1 MAERHRRVAQRGAG
15 DQEFFGGLIRLHI
28 LHHAAQGPVFGL
40 WLIEELRRHGY
51 RIGPGTLYPMLHAME
66 SRGLLRSS
74 TRREG
79 SAVRRRYA
87 ATAAGRRTLE
97 RAKEKVKELFGEI
110 FETPH

>member
-1 MAERHRRVAQRGAG
+1 MAERRARAAKRGG
-15 DQEFFGGLIRLHI
+15 DSQEFYGGLIRLHI